1 MTRQE
6 AHENLVS
13 VILKGEPEEVFCLEG
28 YEELNVPC
36 FFDDED
42 EEFLPGD
49 PLTEILYDLGLSQ
62 ELPVRVRKGI
72 VREVQDSGELEMLI
86 DPI

>member
-1 MTRQE
+1 MEIRVVKQE
-6 AHENLVS
+6 ARENIVY
-13 VILKGEPEEVFCLEG
+13 VVLKGEQEEVFCLEG

-49 PLTEILYDLGLSQ
+49 PLTEILYDQ
-62 ELPVRVRKGI
+62 VVC
-72 VREVQDSGELEMLI
+72 
-86 DPI
+86 